1 MKRYRLNDPKTLLGI
16 LNKLQNIPVSQPGTE
31 MSYLIESPKI
41 ENGLAKSTHIKL
53 TPIKGEMGKPEHI
66 VAILKE
72 NKVELKIKLLNP
84 FQNDL
89 FDVTE
94 IVIEPLARSTK
105 RASLSGIQAQNLHI
119 AENVQI
125 ATILSLYGKTSII
138 TQTINK
144 FQDLIERTLSN
155 HNFFIKKI
163 NVGFFYSTTNPL
175 LEQISQ
181 AKTPFFL
188 RDSHKKII
196 YTERTFFN
204 PNNKMQQREI
214 DATFHNYLVNN
225 IKSVLIVP
233 LFTNKNMLIGYV
245 EITSNMPNLGNSY
258 LSNDIESSNGI
269 SALLALLE
277 SSSEDFIFNMEIAYV
292 KDWYKMADKETIRD
306 LSEDGKGVGIYYSGK
321 DISEQYPA
329 GSKISFQISI
339 NNQAYTFFGNLKG
352 WKKPKPGFSK
362 GILGTK
368 IHSCDIPNGI
378 ELVQHYAANVIQG
391 AL

>member
-1 MKRYRLNDPKTLLGI
+1 MKRYRLNDPNTLLGI
-16 LNKLQNIPVSQPGTE
+16 LNKLQNIPVNQPGTE
-31 MSYLIESPKI
+31 LSYLIESPKI

-53 TPIKGEMGKPEHI
+53 TPLGGEIGKPELV

-94 IVIEPLARSTK
+94 ITIEPLARSTK
-105 RASLSGIQAQNLHI
+105 RASLSGIQAQNIQI

-144 FQDLIERTLSN
+144 FQNHLERTLTA
-155 HNFFIKKI
+155 HNYFIKKI

-181 AKTPFFL
+181 TKTPFFL

-196 YTERTFFN
+196 YIERTFFN
-204 PNNKMQQREI
+204 PKNKMQQREI

-245 EITSNMPNLGNSY
+245 EISSNTPNLGNPD
-258 LSNDIESSNGI
+258 LSENIESNNGI
-269 SALLALLE
+269 SALLAFIE
-277 SSSEDFIFNMEIAYV
+277 SSSEDFIFNMEFAYV
-292 KDWYKMADKETIRD
+292 KEWQPISEKETIRD
-306 LSEDGKGVGIYYSGK
+306 LSEDGRGVGIYYSGE
-321 DISEQYPA
+321 DVSEKYPA

-339 NNQAYTFFGNLKG
+339 NNQVYTFFGNLKG
-352 WKKPKPGFSK
+352 WKKPKPDFSK
-362 GILGTK
+362 GIIGTK

-378 ELVQHYAANVIQG
+378 ELVQRYASNIIQG